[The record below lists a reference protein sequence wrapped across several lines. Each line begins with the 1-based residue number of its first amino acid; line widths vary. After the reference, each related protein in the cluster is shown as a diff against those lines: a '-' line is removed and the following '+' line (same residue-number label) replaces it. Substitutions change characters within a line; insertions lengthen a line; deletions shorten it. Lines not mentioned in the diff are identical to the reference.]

1 MCGGFFCFYTI
12 KYKKNLYIKK
22 FIEYNVRVKQ
32 QRKDQMADKTTK
44 KTVAKKAPAKKTTV
58 KKTVA
63 VKSAPKKTVTKKA
76 VAAAPVAEKFPCGCD
91 KNCACGGN
99 CAEHK
104 HCKCHKCGFV
114 KKLILF
120 LVIFALGFAVAS
132 MTQCDKRGKMGPRPE
147 FNENGCL
154 VVKCPKMAEKMPM
167 MDANQDGCVTKAEF
181 KAAKKHMRRG
191 PRPEDASAEAPAE
204 VPAPEVAE

>member
-1 MCGGFFCFYTI
+1 
-12 KYKKNLYIKK
+12 
-22 FIEYNVRVKQ
+22 
-32 QRKDQMADKTTK
+32 MADKTTK
-44 KTVAKKAPAKKTTV
+44 KTVAKKTPATKTTV
-58 KKTVA
+58 KKNATVKA
-63 VKSAPKKTVTKKA
+63 APKKSVTKK

-104 HCKCHKCGFV
+104 HCKCRKCGFV
-114 KKLILF
+114 KKLIVF
-120 LVIFALGFAVAS
+120 LVIFAMGFATAK

-167 MDANQDGCVTKAEF
+167 MDENQDGCVPKAEF

-191 PRPEDASAEAPAE
+191 PRPEEAPVEE
-204 VPAPEVAE
+204 VAAPEVAE